1 MEALVNL
8 DTWPWDKTRRV
19 QNGAFVP
26 IMLSAA
32 LVGAAPSA
40 WAEYKSEFIPFPQ
53 VTFNSND
60 KDIPGLSRE
69 NTDLDIDF
77 FYTADIGQARLLA
90 EFFLTNEEREF
101 ERLVVGW
108 AAGEDTRIW
117 LGRYHT
123 ALGEWNHKYHH
134 GVYLQPTIYRPGI
147 IDFEDDGGVIPTHA
161 TGLAM
166 ETTLNSASHA
176 THLILNV
183 GLGPQLMPT
192 HLQALDIL
200 HPDAGNHDFALTLAA
215 SRHSYARPA
224 DNLGLFLGFFRI
236 PSSVP
241 GIEQVEQHIIGG
253 YFNRMLPRWH
263 VSGSVFWVDINLEMS
278 GDQKNSSL
286 AYGYIQPEYPLNSK
300 WTLYA
305 RVEATGRGDDNLY
318 LRQIPA
324 FVSQRA
330 LMGARY
336 QFPKAQA
343 LKIEMATLEQ
353 YGTRFNQVALQWSAA
368 IP

>member
-1 MEALVNL
+1 MNL

-60 KDIPGLSRE
+60 KDIPSLNRE

-90 EFFLTNEEREF
+90 EFFLTDEEREF

-192 HLQALDIL
+192 HLHKPSTSSI
-200 HPDAGNHDFALTLAA
+200 PMPEITTL
-215 SRHSYARPA
+215 R
-224 DNLGLFLGFFRI
+224 
-236 PSSVP
+236 
-241 GIEQVEQHIIGG
+241 
-253 YFNRMLPRWH
+253 
-263 VSGSVFWVDINLEMS
+263 
-278 GDQKNSSL
+278 
-286 AYGYIQPEYPLNSK
+286 
-300 WTLYA
+300 
-305 RVEATGRGDDNLY
+305 
-318 LRQIPA
+318 
-324 FVSQRA
+324 
-330 LMGARY
+330 
-336 QFPKAQA
+336 
-343 LKIEMATLEQ
+343 
-353 YGTRFNQVALQWSAA
+353 
-368 IP
+368 